1 MRLRLVVSEQ
11 NPGSDG
17 RWCSM
22 MFNGLEI
29 LLLRGSGENVMQ
41 SCSSFPAVDGSMSG
55 SVNMRY
61 LEWWSHSLANKSRF
75 HLLYYKQR
83 SHIKPERK
91 RKNLLRVDLRDPT
104 NSAGRVGVLIQ
115 LWRPKLSSANNE
127 KTSTDC
133 GQKVLCI
140 YISMYCIRPFK
151 SFMWNTNCMSH

>member
-1 MRLRLVVSEQ
+1 MVPYATKTCSFWTEPNRTQVAMV
-11 NPGSDG
+11 DDV

-22 MFNGLEI
+22 ASRSFC
-29 LLLRGSGENVMQ
+29 SGAVVKM
-41 SCSSFPAVDGSMSG
+41 SCRVAAAFLPSNRSMSG

-61 LEWWSHSLANKSRF
+61 LEWWSHSLANKSWF

-140 YISMYCIRPFK
+140 YIYI
-151 SFMWNTNCMSH
+151 NVLY